1 MKSWLGLVNERNGLV
16 RKTSELSL
24 RMKELELEDRQYEI
38 DKKLSALSNV
48 PGTYKYIY
56 TQGKWGVQFRVFKDS
71 SGKWGGGGNLVLL
84 LTCLCTAGYK
94 LDQEEQA
101 QFDDLCDQKI
111 KIVEERHELV
121 MQTEEERIR

>member
-48 PGTYKYIY
+48 PGTYICVDLYI
-56 TQGKWGVQFRVFKDS
+56 TFNVREWLER
-71 SGKWGGGGNLVLL
+71 GGGPG
-84 LTCLCTAGYK
+84 
-94 LDQEEQA
+94 DS
-101 QFDDLCDQKI
+101 
-111 KIVEERHELV
+111 
-121 MQTEEERIR
+121 